1 MWRNMSTMHAL
12 VLPQRLKAVAKIAA
26 LLQRVEAQPLQVS
39 PAQYRQV
46 VLQLRRHLA
55 ELSMDEALD
64 KLLQAFPAAAVVY
77 ENLHYE
83 QAGLCRAPL
92 ESSLNAE
99 LSAAA
104 VLRAIRLGAGKPPV
118 A

>member
-1 MWRNMSTMHAL
+1 MSTMHAF
-12 VLPQRLKAVAKIAA
+12 VLPSRLKPVAEIAA
-26 LLQRVEAQPLQVS
+26 LLQRLEASPLQVS
-39 PAQYRQV
+39 PDQYRQV
-46 VLQLRRHLA
+46 VQQLRQQL
-55 ELSMDEALD
+55 EQLSMDDALD

-92 ESSLNAE
+92 EISLNAE

-104 VLRAIRLGAGKPPV
+104 VIRALRAGSGRAPGA
-118 A
+118 

>member
-1 MWRNMSTMHAL
+1 MHAL
-12 VLPQRLKAVAKIAA
+12 VLPPRLKPVAETAA
-26 LLQRVEAQPLQVS
+26 LLQRLETPPLQVS

-46 VLQLRRHLA
+46 VQQLQHQLA
-55 ELSMDEALD
+55 DLGMDDALD
-64 KLLQAFPAAAVVY
+64 KLLRVFPAAAMVY

-83 QAGLCRAPL
+83 QAGLCRTPL
-92 ESSLNAE
+92 ETSLNAE

-104 VLRAIRLGAGKPPV
+104 VIRAIRLGAGGPPM

>member
-1 MWRNMSTMHAL
+1 MHAF
-12 VLPQRLKAVAKIAA
+12 VLPPHLKPVAETAA
-26 LLQRVEAQPLQVS
+26 LLQRLEAPPLQVS

-46 VLQLRRHLA
+46 VQQLQQQLA
-55 ELSMDEALD
+55 DLGMDDALD

-92 ESSLNAE
+92 EASLNAE

-104 VLRAIRLGAGKPPV
+104 VIRAIRAGAGRPPV